1 MLNDTEQKD
10 NIVYQQ
16 TIISVQ
22 QKDTVVNG
30 RRAKQANAKTMM
42 KVLAVIAAVAV
53 ASVYAAASCTNV
65 AGFIPAIAI
74 RQEMC
79 PASAP
84 FFGFM
89 GCAAALVFACKF
101 PPTN

>member
-1 MLNDTEQKD
+1 MSWQPTAATDPPVIFNSQK
-10 NIVYQQ
+10 
-16 TIISVQ
+16 
-22 QKDTVVNG
+22 
-30 RRAKQANAKTMM
+30 RAPSAIATMM